1 MKILVDNA
9 LVLELNETQKKVIK
23 DEIHEDIF
31 DEDMKRRVSWVLTH
45 KYNEVFK
52 KFKQEWDP
60 KLASNG
66 IKMIPTDKDEYA
78 KLVFSQPDYKS
89 KAQRV
94 EADSLLKT
102 KPL

>member
-1 MKILVDNA
+1 MKILVDNK
-9 LVLELNETQKKVIK
+9 LILELNETQKKVIK

-31 DEDMKRRVSWVLTH
+31 EEDMKRRLSWVLTH

-52 KFKQEWDP
+52 KLKQEWDP
-60 KLASNG
+60 KLEANG

-89 KAQRV
+89 KDQRT
-94 EADSLLKT
+94 ESDIKLKT
-102 KPL
+102 KAP